1 MAHPAQT
8 INYTLTRG
16 LPWERL
22 IIIKE
27 RRTHRLIAP
36 TDARAYVKTGDLT
49 VAELT
54 TTITTE
60 RGIELSLTAEETQD
74 LPLGELQYD
83 VIATVRGTQ
92 TLVAKG
98 TISVSALNNITPLE
112 DTLAM
117 EIRFKKYTDFRQAYT
132 WKDSEGT
139 VIAVT
144 DAFMQAKNAAGTTVL
159 DLRWFSTTPDE
170 ATILGLP
177 AIRRGYIAPKSG
189 YTLEIHIS
197 DANSVPAGAY
207 RFDLFVKDSSGDWS
221 SISQGNL
228 IVEEA
233 ISIPPTP

>member
-1 MAHPAQT
+1 MAHT

-36 TDARAYVKTGDLT
+36 TDTRAYVKTGDLT

-74 LPLGELQYD
+74 LPLGELKYD
-83 VIATVRGTQ
+83 VIATVRGVQ
-92 TLVAKG
+92 RLVAQG

-144 DAFMQAKNAAGTTVL
+144 DAFMQAKSASGTTVL
-159 DLRWFSTTPDE
+159 DLRWFSTIPDE
-170 ATILGLP
+170 STIISLP
-177 AIRRGYIAPKSG
+177 EMRRGYIAPKTG

-197 DANSVPAGAY
+197 DTNTVPAGAY
-207 RFDLFVKDSSGDWS
+207 QFDLFVKDSAGDWS
-221 SISQGNL
+221 SLSQGNL
-228 IVEEA
+228 IVEE
-233 ISIPPTP
+233 SVSVPPTL